1 MCDLYNA
8 MDVHVSTVSTLHI
21 VCISIDR
28 SDLED
33 LEDLE
38 DLDLNFQSFTM
49 NMSTQILGQLLQ
61 FLFQFAIFGRLI
73 ACFWLNNRSK
83 W

>member
-28 SDLED
+28 SDLGDLED

-38 DLDLNFQSFTM
+38 DLDLNFLFFTM

-73 ACFWLNNRSK
+73 VCV
-83 W
+83 

>member
-33 LEDLE
+33 LEDL
-38 DLDLNFQSFTM
+38 DLNFQSFTM
-49 NMSTQILGQLLQ
+49 NMSTQILRQLLQ

-73 ACFWLNNRSK
+73 VCF
-83 W
+83 